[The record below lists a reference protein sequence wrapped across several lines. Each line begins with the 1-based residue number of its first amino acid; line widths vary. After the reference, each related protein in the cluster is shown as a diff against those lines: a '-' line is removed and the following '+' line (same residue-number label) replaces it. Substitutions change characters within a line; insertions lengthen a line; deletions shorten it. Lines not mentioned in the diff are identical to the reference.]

1 LLSKL
6 YKPALVFLDG
16 QAQRRV
22 PFFPKRVLLAIQSR
36 RVSEIVRHAYQTV
49 PFYRQA
55 MEERGLRPDDIRTAS
70 EIGRLPL
77 IDKRV
82 VQENQHQ
89 FQSRLVDPASTFL
102 LRSSKGTSTNWTSK
116 SIWSGLAIAERERA
130 VWLPLAGRRLSCK
143 QLHLLAPGSST
154 MAVRSFWDQAAATPR
169 CIAQKHYADPFL
181 PYEEIVR
188 TLDHLKP
195 DIVFSYGSYIEHF
208 FRFLIDTGASP
219 CLPRVW
225 YYGADTLSRQ
235 WRDVVEHRFGVKVYS
250 NYATTEMG
258 RIGFECE
265 KRNGFHLNLD
275 FVDLRLVDEAG
286 SDVPPGQVGEVVVSN
301 LRNTATVL
309 LNYRL
314 GDLGE
319 MSGESCSCGRN
330 LPVLRELHGRVSQSI
345 QLADGRS
352 ITSGVFLG
360 KFRNQLSTVRKAQ
373 AVSAGPGRICW
384 RIVPGRGDDPAILE
398 QEVLVRCRE
407 VFGAALQATVD
418 FVDDIPTPPSG
429 KYEDLVHDVSHGPL
443 P

>member
-1 LLSKL
+1 MKL
-6 YKPALVFLDG
+6 CKSGRLFLDA
-16 QAQRRV
+16 QVQRRV
-22 PFFPKRVLLAIQSR
+22 PFFPQRVLLAMQSR
-36 RVSEIVRHAYQTV
+36 RVSNIVRHAYQAV

-55 MEERGLRPDDIRTAS
+55 MEERGLRPADIRTAA
-70 EIGRLPL
+70 EIKLLPL

-82 VQENQHQ
+82 VQDNAAQ
-89 FQSRLVDPASTFL
+89 FQSRLADPAAGL
-102 LRSSKGTSTNWTSK
+102 AIGSSKGTSTNWTSR
-116 SIWSGLAIAERERA
+116 SVWRGLAIAERERA
-130 VWLPLAGRRLSCK
+130 VWLPLTGRRLGCK

-154 MAVRSFWDQAAATPR
+154 MSVRSFWDKESLSPR
-169 CIAQKHYADPFL
+169 WISQKYYADPFL

-188 TLDHLKP
+188 MLDDLKP

-219 CLPRVW
+219 RLPRVW

-250 NYATTEMG
+250 SYATTETG
-258 RIGFECE
+258 RVGFECE
-265 KRNGFHLNLD
+265 RGNGLHLNMD
-275 FVDLRLVDEAG
+275 FVALRLVDESG
-286 SDVPPGQVGEVVVSN
+286 SDVPAGHVGEVVVSN
-301 LRNTATVL
+301 LHNTATVL

-352 ITSGVFLG
+352 VTSGAFLG
-360 KFRNQLSTVRKAQ
+360 KFRNQLSTVRRAQ

-384 RIVPGRGDDPAILE
+384 RIVPGRGNDPVILE
-398 QEVLVRCRE
+398 REILVRCRE
-407 VFGAALQATVD
+407 VFGSALQATVE
-418 FVDDIPTPPSG
+418 FVDDIPTAPGG
-429 KYEDLVHDVSHGPL
+429 KYEAVVHSASHGPL